1 MEINIFQK
9 SLAPKEEKV
18 FNDYLEKK
26 TPGIKALLSKF
37 AHDAVL
43 LKVTVE
49 KFEKHDAFE
58 VELCLMLPT
67 KSLVAKEASHQ
78 ITKALDL
85 SKDRLVAQLKKHMD
99 SLRGERSH
107 KGIKQEITSEVA
119 IEMEIPQD

>member
-1 MEINIFQK
+1 MEINVFQK

-26 TPGIKALLSKF
+26 IPSIKSLLSKF

-58 VELCLMLPT
+58 VEMCLTLPT
-67 KSLVAKEASHQ
+67 KSIVAKEASHQ

-85 SKDRLVAQLKKHMD
+85 SKDRLIAQLKKHMD
-99 SLRGERSH
+99 SLRKERSH
-107 KGIKQEITSEVA
+107 KSIRQEIPAEVSVD
-119 IEMEIPQD
+119 MEIFQ

>member
-18 FNDYLEKK
+18 FSDYLEKK

-37 AHDAVL
+37 AYDAVL

-67 KSLVAKEASHQ
+67 KSLVAREASHQ

-107 KGIKQEITSEVA
+107 KGLKQEMPAEVNV
-119 IEMEIPQD
+119 EMEIPQD